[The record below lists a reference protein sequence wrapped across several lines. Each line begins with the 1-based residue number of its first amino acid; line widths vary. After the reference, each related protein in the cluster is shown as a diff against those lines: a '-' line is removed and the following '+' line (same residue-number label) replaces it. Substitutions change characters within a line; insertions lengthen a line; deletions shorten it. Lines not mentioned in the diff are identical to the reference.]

1 MTQTSS
7 PLSFTAQ
14 SVRQGDIQ
22 LNVLRAGTRGGTP
35 VLFVH
40 GFSQSALAWRL
51 QLQSA
56 ELAGCDL
63 IAVDLRGHGRSDK
76 PKGTEP
82 YTEGRQMADDL
93 AAALALFNGR
103 PAVLVGWSYGG
114 LVVSDYLRHHGS
126 EGVAG
131 VVFVAAVTRI
141 GVDGAMDVFGPKILQ
156 HVPALFAE
164 DAEQAARTLD
174 AFVQDCEARPM
185 AEPDRMLAL
194 GYNLLVPPRVRG
206 ALFARVADND
216 DLLRTLPVPALVCH
230 GSEDGVLLPQA
241 SETLA
246 SLLPQARLQRFA
258 GAGHLPFAE
267 QPQAFNKAVLGF
279 VEEVARVPA

>member
-1 MTQTSS
+1 
-7 PLSFTAQ
+7 
-14 SVRQGDIQ
+14 
-22 LNVLRAGTRGGTP
+22 
-35 VLFVH
+35 
-40 GFSQSALAWRL
+40 
-51 QLQSA
+51 
-56 ELAGCDL
+56 
-63 IAVDLRGHGRSDK
+63 
-76 PKGTEP
+76 
-82 YTEGRQMADDL
+82 MADDL

-164 DAEQAARTLD
+164 DAAQAARTLD

-185 AEPDRMLAL
+185 AEPDRKLAL

-246 SLLPQARLQRFA
+246 SLLPQARLQRFV

-267 QPQAFNKAVLGF
+267 QPQAFNKALLGF

>member
-14 SVRQGDIQ
+14 SVRHGDTQ

-35 VLFVH
+35 VVFVH

-51 QLQSA
+51 QLQST
-56 ELAGCDL
+56 ELAACDL
-63 IAVDLRGHGRSDK
+63 AAVDLRGHGRSDK
-76 PKGTEP
+76 PAGTEP
-82 YTEGRQMADDL
+82 YTDGRQMADDL
-93 AAALALFNGR
+93 AAVLALFEGR
-103 PAVLVGWSYGG
+103 PAVLIGWSYGG
-114 LVVSDYLRHHGS
+114 LVVADYLRHHGS

-131 VVFVAAVTRI
+131 VAFVAAVTRI

-174 AFVQDCEARPM
+174 AFVQDCEAKPM
-185 AEPDRMLAL
+185 AEADRLLAL
-194 GYNLLVPPRVRG
+194 GYNMLVPPRVRA

-230 GSEDGVLLPQA
+230 GSDDGVLLPQA
-241 SETLA
+241 SESLA
-246 SLLPQARLQRFA
+246 ALLPHARLQRFA

-267 QPQAFNKAVLGF
+267 QPQAFNRALRAF
-279 VEEVARVPA
+279 VQELARVPA

>member
-14 SVRQGDIQ
+14 SVRHGDTQ
-22 LNVLRAGTRGGTP
+22 LNLLRAGTRGGTP

-76 PKGTEP
+76 PAGIEP
-82 YTEGRQMADDL
+82 YTDGRQMADDL
-93 AAALALFNGR
+93 AAALALFEGR

-126 EGVAG
+126 DGVAG

-156 HVPALFAE
+156 HVPALFSE

-267 QPQAFNKAVLGF
+267 QPQAFNKALLAF
-279 VEEVARVPA
+279 ADEVARVPA

>member
-76 PKGTEP
+76 PEGTEP

-141 GVDGAMDVFGPKILQ
+141 GVDRAMDVFGPKILQ

-267 QPQAFNKAVLGF
+267 QPQAFNKALLGF